1 VFGGQPGTRNSGGAE
16 RAGSMNVESRQL
28 ADSVVEYEVRQQY
41 ARTREQ
47 SRQTVPTCHKSSVSS
62 RCYVNLDAHSRG
74 CRRMR
79 QTKRKFGRTVTQTP
93 LVQTHALDY
102 WSNSNGSPVKHRY
115 SSRG

>member
-74 CRRMR
+74 CRRIA
-79 QTKRKFGRTVTQTP
+79 TDKKEIWPYSHADTP
-93 LVQTHALDY
+93 RPNACTRLLE
-102 WSNSNGSPVKHRY
+102 
-115 SSRG
+115 